1 MTQRSV
7 TYLKGRFE
15 EGDIPSGTDYADLI
29 DSFVNLEASAE
40 QTMSGKLS
48 VPNLNVTNTVS
59 ADILHATTN
68 IHHGYTSAVS
78 IGTTQGS
85 AIVVSADVN
94 FVTVSDAAER
104 GVVLNEHHP
113 GSIQYIIN
121 DGSSVTA
128 ATVFPFS
135 GMKFIGTAE
144 NAGMLLAADQTLQLL
159 HVGASSYA
167 WVRY

>member
-40 QTMSGKLS
+40 QTMAGKLS
-48 VPNLNVTNTVS
+48 LPNLTVTNTVS
-59 ADILHATTN
+59 ADIVHATKS
-68 IHHGYTSAVS
+68 ILHGYTSAVT

-85 AIVVSADVN
+85 AVVVSADVN

-104 GVVLNEHHP
+104 GIVLNDHHQ
-113 GSIQYIIN
+113 GSIQYVTN
-121 DGSSVTA
+121 DDSSVTA
-128 ATVFPFS
+128 ATIFPFS
-135 GMKFIGTAE
+135 GTKFIATAE
-144 NAGMLLAADQTLQLL
+144 NAGLLLAAGQTIQIL
-159 HVGASSYA
+159 HVNASSYA